1 MNEEREGIY
10 FCELCG
16 EEYPE
21 GNAEWYGYKC
31 PKCGEELIL
40 DGNGEILCADDKLN

>member
-1 MNEEREGIY
+1 MNEEKEEIY

-21 GNAEWYGYKC
+21 GNAEWYGYEC
-31 PKCGEELIL
+31 PKCGGIL
-40 DGNGEILCADDKLN
+40 LRNEDSDD